1 MEERGSDRRGFLGN
15 LAALFGVQAATYV
28 LPLLTT
34 PFLARVLGP
43 TALGLLVFAQA
54 FGGLLGLLVQYGF
67 DLSANREV
75 ARARGDSARLAGLLS
90 GVMSAKLLLTLPAV
104 ALALLASVT
113 VPSLRAHPD
122 LLWASVF
129 AALAQSS
136 NLMWYFVGLERAGV
150 ASTLDVIAKVIAT
163 VGLFVFVR
171 GPQDAWWIP
180 ALQGGA
186 ALVSS
191 LLALWLAH
199 REVPMLRPSLGRA
212 LTSLRMGWSMFL
224 FSGAAVLS
232 TTGSAFLLGLFVEPR
247 LLGYYN
253 GADRIARAAQGLLQP
268 LTRALYPRFSRIAH
282 GSRAEAR
289 ALLPVSV
296 RLVGGVGLIL
306 CLAVALGA
314 PLWVRVLLGPEFAP
328 SVPVLRVLALLPLV
342 IGLNLSLGILWL
354 LPLGLDRPFNT
365 AIIGGTVLGALLIVV
380 LAPTYGLIG
389 TAAAVVLGETVVL
402 AGLALVCRHTLRTR
416 LKVENVEVERASVA
430 P

>member
-1 MEERGSDRRGFLGN
+1 MEAREVGRRGFLGN

-75 ARARGDSARLAGLLS
+75 ARARGDAARLAGLLS
-90 GVMSAKLLLTLPAV
+90 GVMSAKLLLTLPAL
-104 ALALLASVT
+104 ALALVASVA
-113 VPSLRAHPD
+113 VPALRAHPE

-129 AALAQSS
+129 ASLMGAS

-150 ASTLDVIAKVIAT
+150 ASTLDVVAKVIAT
-163 VGLFVFVR
+163 AGLFVFVR
-171 GPQDAWWIP
+171 GPADAWWVP

-191 LLALWLAH
+191 VIALVLAH
-199 REVPMLRPSLGRA
+199 RDVPMLRPSLTRA

-268 LTRALYPRFSRIAH
+268 LTRALYPRFSRVAH
-282 GSRAEAR
+282 GSPSEAR

-296 RLVGGVGLIL
+296 RLVGGAGLVL
-306 CLAVALGA
+306 GLAVTLGA

-328 SVPVLRVLALLPLV
+328 SVPVLRVLGLLPVV

-380 LAPTYGLIG
+380 FAPTYGLMG
-389 TAAAVVLGETVVL
+389 TAAAVVLGEAVVL
-402 AGLALVCRHTLRTR
+402 AGLILVCRHTLRTR
-416 LKVENVEVERASVA
+416 LRVENVEVERASVA